1 LLVSGALEC
10 RPAGRLAAD
19 WPPCGACMHV
29 VAAAAVAAAAVAAAA
44 VAAAAVAA
52 AAVVVVLLHAT
63 ICDAIA
69 CGLRGKH

>member
-1 LLVSGALEC
+1 MLVSGALEC

-44 VAAAAVAA
+44 

>member
-1 LLVSGALEC
+1 MLVSGALEC

-44 VAAAAVAA
+44 VAAAAV
-52 AAVVVVLLHAT
+52 VVVLLHAT